1 MVVFTEIEQEEIM
14 NEFLNKIYTND
25 MLNIFDKHVAD
36 CYCKLNDEKVELSKL
51 NLSSN
56 IINNICKFNYEECEG
71 CESARRRKMAV
82 KNPERGTAINEY
94 IYLFSRCHSFPDKQ
108 DLKVEFKFSFDKI
121 RILRNIYR
129 GIYNNDVNR
138 IAYCCEGTK
147 FNYNNMIRD
156 FNKVVK
162 YIYDNEYCRRCFA
175 HNTKFVECPE
185 FKLLEYRDDD
195 D

>member
-25 MLNIFDKHVAD
+25 MLYIFDKHVAD

-71 CESARRRKMAV
+71 RESARRRKMAV

-94 IYLFSRCHSFPDKQ
+94 VYLFSRCHSFPDKQ

-121 RILRNIYR
+121 SILRNIY
-129 GIYNNDVNR
+129 
-138 IAYCCEGTK
+138 
-147 FNYNNMIRD
+147 
-156 FNKVVK
+156 
-162 YIYDNEYCRRCFA
+162 CFA
-175 HNTKFVECPE
+175 YNTKFVECPE
-185 FKLLEYRDDD
+185 FKLLEHKDDD

>member
-51 NLSSN
+51 NLPSN
-56 IINNICKFNYEECEG
+56 IINNMCKFNYEECEG
-71 CESARRRKMAV
+71 RKSARRRKMAV

-121 RILRNIYR
+121 SILRNIYR
-129 GIYNNDVNR
+129 GIYKNDVNR

-175 HNTKFVECPE
+175 HNTEFVECPE
-185 FKLLEYRDDD
+185 FKLLEHRDDD